1 MEIRANPNRMELQRL
16 KRSLAMAQRGHKLLK
31 DKRDE
36 LMRHFMALVHKN
48 QELREELE
56 AELTSAMGRF
66 MLARAVMST
75 SQLEAALSLPKQQ
88 VELVVGEERL
98 LNIKVPTLSWE
109 VSGIESSNPLPYGFA
124 QTSAELDE
132 ATAVLTK
139 TLTKLLEL
147 ATVERRVQI
156 LAQEIEKTRRRV
168 NALEHVLIP
177 QLEETVH
184 FITMRLDENER
195 ANLTRLLKIKE
206 MVESKTQ

>member
-1 MEIRANPNRMELQRL
+1 MEIKASPNRMELLRL
-16 KRSLAMAQRGHKLLK
+16 RKRLGMAQRGHKLLK

-36 LMRHFMALVHKN
+36 LMRRFMELAYKN

-56 AELTSAMGRF
+56 AELTGAMRRF

-75 SQLEAALSLPKQQ
+75 PPLEAALSLPKQQ
-88 VELVVGEERL
+88 VDLVVGEESL
-98 LNIKVPTLSWE
+98 MSIKVPKLSWE
-109 VSGIESSNPLPYGFA
+109 LSGMETDNPLPYGFA
-124 QTSAELDE
+124 ETSAELDE
-132 ATAVLTK
+132 ATGVLSETM
-139 TLTKLLEL
+139 TKLLEL

-184 FITMRLDENER
+184 YITMRLDENER

-206 MVESKTQ
+206 MVENR